1 MTDKEI
7 LSKVLDCRNHV
18 KSRYKLTI
26 EEKEYLN
33 NRYYDSDSE
42 KETIIRMLLNIEEK
56 PKCKICGKPV
66 SYISSNKFRETCSN
80 KECIKA
86 YKRIKTEQTCINK
99 YGCKC
104 VTQSKEFKEKS
115 QLTKLEKYGDKFW
128 SNPQK
133 TSQTNLNRT
142 DEQKLQTHIKT
153 VNTCLERYGV
163 VNGGGSKEAIDK
175 IRKSMIEKYGV
186 DSIFKCKEEREKWKE
201 ICKNKYGEEYYQ
213 STKEFKD
220 RIKEKWLHGSED
232 KRKKTKLLKY
242 GSETFNNQ
250 EKRQNTIKERYG
262 SEHYYNNDKRNETMK
277 LNNSYGKSKEENKLY
292 ELLKDKYPDIIRQ
305 YTSKLYPFNCDFYI
319 PSKDLYIEYQGSQY
333 HHKKPFE
340 GTEDDL
346 KELEILKLKA
356 KNSPRHK
363 LNKKSQYDNIIY
375 VWTDLDV
382 RKRNTAKENNL
393 NFIELWNINDY
404 INV

>member
-7 LSKVLDCRNHV
+7 LSKVLDCRNHI
-18 KSRYKLTI
+18 KTRYKLTI

-42 KETIIRMLLNIEEK
+42 KETIIRMLLKIEEK

-115 QLTKLEKYGDKFW
+115 QSTKLEKYGDKFW

-220 RIKEKWLHGSED
+220 RIKEKWLNGSED
-232 KRKKTKLLKY
+232 KRKKT
-242 GSETFNNQ
+242 
-250 EKRQNTIKERYG
+250 
-262 SEHYYNNDKRNETMK
+262 
-277 LNNSYGKSKEENKLY
+277 
-292 ELLKDKYPDIIRQ
+292 
-305 YTSKLYPFNCDFYI
+305 
-319 PSKDLYIEYQGSQY
+319 
-333 HHKKPFE
+333 
-340 GTEDDL
+340 
-346 KELEILKLKA
+346 A
-356 KNSPRHK
+356 
-363 LNKKSQYDNIIY
+363 
-375 VWTDLDV
+375 
-382 RKRNTAKENNL
+382 
-393 NFIELWNINDY
+393 
-404 INV
+404 